1 MNTAFELYGT
11 KGDFHKEEILDRLEP
26 EEGQQLLRRLD
37 QILIA
42 GNEEQVFAECLQKK
56 AYSKLQEQERELI
69 DRLSLADENADG
81 DTVRQLTR
89 ELMEVQDKMKAHGG
103 TNS

>member
-1 MNTAFELYGT
+1 M
-11 KGDFHKEEILDRLEP
+11 DRLEP

>member
-1 MNTAFELYGT
+1 MTR
-11 KGDFHKEEILDRLEP
+11 DFLSAK
-26 EEGQQLLRRLD
+26 QLLRRLD

>member
-1 MNTAFELYGT
+1 MLQSSSRLMTR
-11 KGDFHKEEILDRLEP
+11 DFLSAK
-26 EEGQQLLRRLD
+26 QLLRRLD